1 MAHLNITINF
11 EYLNT
16 IIKGQEF
23 SDWFKKQDSSIGCLQ
38 EIQLKYIDT
47 NRLKEDGKGYSML
60 ILI

>member
-1 MAHLNITINF
+1 MAHLNLTINF

-16 IIKGQEF
+16 IIKGQEL

-47 NRLKEDGKGYSML
+47 IRLNVRGWKR
-60 ILI
+60 I